1 MSAPDNFEFVAG
13 RGFYRPVGSVTL
25 KEAID
30 LVSAA
35 IAFVREQ
42 GIDEL
47 LVNISA
53 LTGFAP
59 PTLAERYFLIEE
71 WAAASG
77 GKVRLAMVARAELID
92 PDKIGVLAAINRG
105 LVSNIFV
112 TEDEALTW
120 LDDMPGQNVPPCEEK
135 ADEARLNIC

>member
-1 MSAPDNFEFVAG
+1 MNTPDTFELVGG

-35 IAFVREQ
+35 IAYAREQ
-42 GIDEL
+42 EISDL

-59 PTLAERYFLIEE
+59 PSLAERYFLVEQ
-71 WAAASG
+71 WAFAAG
-77 GKVRLAMVARAELID
+77 GKVRLAMVARTELID
-92 PDKIGVLAAINRG
+92 PEKIGVLIALNRG
-105 LVSNIFV
+105 LATNIFV
-112 TEDEALTW
+112 TEDEALDW
-120 LDDMPGQNVPPCEEK
+120 LDHASDQSDLTLK
-135 ADEARLNIC
+135 DETDETSL

>member
-1 MSAPDNFEFVAG
+1 MDAPDNFELVAG
-13 RGFYRPVGSVTL
+13 RGFYRPAGSVTL

-35 IAFVREQ
+35 IAYAREQ
-42 GIDEL
+42 GIHDL

-59 PTLAERYFLIEE
+59 PSLAERYFLIEQ
-71 WAAASG
+71 WAAVAD
-77 GKVRLAMVARAELID
+77 GKVRLAMAARAELID
-92 PDKIGVLAAINRG
+92 PEKIGVLLALNRG

-120 LDDMPGQNVPPCEEK
+120 LD
-135 ADEARLNIC
+135 NIPR

>member
-1 MSAPDNFEFVAG
+1 MDVPDNFELVVG
-13 RGFYRPVGSVTL
+13 RGFYRPVGSVML

-35 IAFVREQ
+35 LAYAREQ
-42 GIDEL
+42 GISEL

-59 PTLAERYFLIEE
+59 PSLAERYFLIEE
-71 WAAASG
+71 WATVAG
-77 GKVRLAMVARAELID
+77 GKVRLAMVARAEIID
-92 PDKIGVLAAINRG
+92 PEKIGVLVALNRG
-105 LVSNIFV
+105 LISNIFE

-120 LDDMPGQNVPPCEEK
+120 LDSAPN
-135 ADEARLNIC
+135 

>member
-1 MSAPDNFEFVAG
+1 MDAPDNFELVAG

-35 IAFVREQ
+35 LAYAREQ
-42 GIDEL
+42 GIPDL

-59 PTLAERYFLIEE
+59 PSLAERYFLVEQWVAI
-71 WAAASG
+71 AG
-77 GKVRLAMVARAELID
+77 GKVRLVMVARAEFID
-92 PDKIGVLAAINRG
+92 PEKIGVLMALNRG
-105 LVSNIFV
+105 LVSNIFE
-112 TEDEALTW
+112 TEDEALAW
-120 LDDMPGQNVPPCEEK
+120 LDNALE
-135 ADEARLNIC
+135 